1 MPAMRVSSST
11 FVRLVS
17 PVGERAMTLPSL
29 PFRGTTYV
37 LYAVRLISGTF
48 MLLASLDWFVDATA
62 VLGQSKPV
70 STNFVQE
77 QTV

>member
-1 MPAMRVSSST
+1 
-11 FVRLVS
+11 
-17 PVGERAMTLPSL
+17 MTLPSL

-37 LYAVRLISGTF
+37 LYAVRLISGTL